1 MTALLRIESVGVQA
15 TVQDLGR
22 PGYAAI
28 GVTAGGAADRT
39 SLQRANRIVGNPPG
53 AAAIEIVLGLFSATV
68 LADTVVSVTG
78 APCPLRINGRAATT
92 ETALHVSTDD
102 RIVLDRPPTGL
113 RSYLA
118 LAGGIAGDTLLGSLS
133 SSPSMGLG
141 RTPLGPGDIAT
152 GAGAPG
158 EVPVSETF
166 GRWHQGT
173 RLVSAMPG
181 PRADDFADDALDLLF
196 ASTWRAGNELDR
208 VGIRL
213 DGPSLAPRSDAAATM
228 ASEPV
233 VRGAI
238 QVSPDGRPTVFLA
251 DHPVTGGY
259 PVIAVVAD
267 ADTDELAQL
276 TPGDEVRFRRTTPA
290 WK

>member
-1 MTALLRIESVGVQA
+1 MTPVLRIDSVGVQA

-22 PGYAAI
+22 PGHAAI

-39 SLQRANRIVGNPPG
+39 SLQRANRIAGNPPD
-53 AAAIEIVLGLFSATV
+53 AAAIEIVAGMFSAIA
-68 LADTVVSVTG
+68 LADTIVALAG
-78 APCPLRINGRAATT
+78 APAPLRINGRAVAT
-92 ETALHVSTDD
+92 ETAVRLGTGD
-102 RIVLDRPPTGL
+102 RIELDQPPTGL

-118 LAGGIAGDTLLGSLS
+118 LAGGVSGELLLGSRS

-141 RTPLGPGDIAT
+141 RVPLR
-152 GAGAPG
+152 PG
-158 EVPVSETF
+158 EIVSVAGTGNEPAVGDAF
-166 GRWHQGT
+166 GRWHQGL
-173 RLVSAMPG
+173 RLVSAVPG
-181 PRADDFADDALDLLF
+181 PRDEAFDEDTLESLF
-196 ASTWRAGNELDR
+196 ATTWRAGNELDR

-213 DGPSLAPRSDAAATM
+213 DGPPLVPRPDVAATM

-267 ADTDELAQL
+267 GDTDELAQL
-276 TPGDEVRFRRTTPA
+276 RPGDELRFRRTAPT
-290 WK
+290 WL